1 MAKPSESNSGLA
13 RKAIIALAM
22 VVTLAWV
29 VALVVTLAPTL
40 FGSAP

>member
-1 MAKPSESNSGLA
+1 MTKSGGNNRGIA
-13 RKAIIALAM
+13 RKAIIAFAM

-40 FGSAP
+40 F